1 MRRITGRNVYIT
13 DLRHAIGGTAP
24 GAFAERCS
32 TARLKGIWVR
42 LARGPNLDK
51 NFAKGRISELRG
63 ALNDHDI
70 ELWGWHVPF
79 CEDLNAA
86 TTEASRIVDWAER
99 FELAG
104 VLVDAER
111 TPEYP
116 RFRGG
121 KPEAEAYMLGLRDGL
136 VAAGRGIALSS
147 HDQPQFHRG
156 LPFSVFLKYVLDNC
170 PQVYYGLTM

>member
-32 TARLKGIWVR
+32 TARLKVYLGAPCERPEPRQDLREGADLRTAGR
-42 LARGPNLDK
+42 LER
-51 NFAKGRISELRG
+51 
-63 ALNDHDI
+63 
-70 ELWGWHVPF
+70 WHVPF
-79 CEDLNAA
+79 CENLTAA

-111 TPEYP
+111 TPEYLGQLP
-116 RFRGG
+116 SGLLRG
-121 KPEAEAYMLGLRDGL
+121 
-136 VAAGRGIALSS
+136 
-147 HDQPQFHRG
+147 
-156 LPFSVFLKYVLDNC
+156 
-170 PQVYYGLTM
+170 